1 MEDIKYPNE
10 TSRNQVKNIPD
21 KINNSL
27 DTEEENTSEVE
38 VIAMEI
44 MPNKIAQEKKKMT
57 ENKWTGF
64 REL

>member
-27 DTEEENTSEVE
+27 DTEEENISEVE

-44 MPNKIAQEKKKMT
+44 MPNKIAQEKKK
-57 ENKWTGF
+57 NH
-64 REL
+64 